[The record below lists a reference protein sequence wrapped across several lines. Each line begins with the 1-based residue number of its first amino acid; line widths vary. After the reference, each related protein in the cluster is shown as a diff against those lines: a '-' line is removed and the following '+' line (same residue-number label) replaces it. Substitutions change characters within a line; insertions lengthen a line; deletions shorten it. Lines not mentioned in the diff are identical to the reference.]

1 MSISVVP
8 VSDLRK
14 NINALLSRLARPI
27 FVSQHGRVKAV
38 LLDIE
43 RYNEMLDDLED
54 MRDACDPEV
63 QAEASRVQQARQNVE
78 TVPLDEFLEK
88 HGL

>member
-1 MSISVVP
+1 MGISTMP

-14 NINALLSRLARPI
+14 NINAILYRLARPI
-27 FVSQHGRVKAV
+27 FVTQHGRVKAV

-43 RYNEMLDDLED
+43 RYNEMLDELED
-54 MRDACDPEV
+54 MQEACDPEIRC
-63 QAEASRVQQARQNVE
+63 EAAGAREARKRGE
-78 TVPLDEFLEK
+78 TVPLGEVLEK

>member
-1 MSISVVP
+1 MSFSIVP

-14 NINALLSRLARPI
+14 NINALLSRLTRPV

-38 LLDIE
+38 LLDID

-54 MRDACDPEV
+54 MRDACDPEIQAAAV
-63 QAEASRVQQARQNVE
+63 QARKSRERGE
-78 TVPLDEFLEK
+78 TVPLGEVLGKYDL
-88 HGL
+88 

>member
-1 MSISVVP
+1 MP

-14 NINALLSRLARPI
+14 SINALLHRLGQPI
-27 FVSQHGRVKAV
+27 FVTQRGRVKAV

-43 RYNEMLDDLED
+43 RYNELLDEIED

-63 QAEASRVQQARQNVE
+63 QRQAAEAREERARGE
-78 TVPLDEFLEK
+78 TVPLDDVLEK
-88 HGL
+88 RGL

>member
-1 MSISVVP
+1 MSFATMP

-14 NINALLSRLARPI
+14 NLNALLSRLARPI
-27 FVSQHGRVKAV
+27 FVTQHGRVKAV
-38 LLDIE
+38 LMDIE
-43 RYNEMLDDLED
+43 RYNELMDEIED

-63 QAEASRVQQARQNVE
+63 RREAATAREDRRRGE
-78 TVPLDEFLEK
+78 TTPLEDALIE

>member
-1 MSISVVP
+1 MSISIIP

-14 NINALLSRLARPI
+14 NINAMLSRLARPI

-54 MRDACDPEV
+54 MRDACDPEI
-63 QAEASRVQQARQNVE
+63 QAEAARVRESRAHGE
-78 TVPLDEFLEK
+78 TAPLGEVLEK
-88 HGL
+88 YGL